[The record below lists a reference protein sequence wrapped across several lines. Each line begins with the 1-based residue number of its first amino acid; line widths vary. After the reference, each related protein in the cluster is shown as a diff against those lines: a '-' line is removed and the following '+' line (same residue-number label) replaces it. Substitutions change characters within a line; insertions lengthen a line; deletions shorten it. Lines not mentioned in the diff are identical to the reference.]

1 MHPVIRIACF
11 ILLVMGLAMSKW
23 LLYFSSLPLLIL
35 FWHYANWQSL
45 LQLLKRLRW
54 LLVSL
59 FILHLW
65 FHGADVNLIPSQTSL
80 LIAIEKTFVLIL
92 MITTAHLLLVVT
104 PIDDLIAAI
113 QWWFKP
119 FNLLGFNPQKLAIRL
134 ALTLETL
141 NHVHELYQQQT
152 KCDAPNP
159 IAQIS
164 LRATDLFQAVA
175 QRAEQAPLSQLE
187 IAQLP
192 APALWQWM
200 YPVSLIML
208 MVMS

>member
-35 FWHYANWQSL
+35 FWYYANWQSL

-59 FILHLW
+59 FVLHLW
-65 FHGADVNLIPSQTSL
+65 FHGADVNLIPSQAGL

-92 MITTAHLLLVVT
+92 MITTAHLLLAVT

-113 QWWFKP
+113 QWWF
-119 FNLLGFNPQKLAIRL
+119 NLLGFNAQKLAIRL

-152 KCDAPNP
+152 KCDTSNP

-164 LRATDLFQAVA
+164 QRTTDLFQAVA
-175 QRAEQAPLSQLE
+175 QRAEQASLSQLE
-187 IAQLP
+187 ITQLP
-192 APALWQWM
+192 APLLWQWM
-200 YPVSLIML
+200 YPISLIIL